1 MKILE
6 AEESFA
12 NNPGHNIWMVFDALS
27 NFLVT
32 SEKKHDYQ
40 Q

>member
-6 AEESFA
+6 AEENFA

-27 NFLVT
+27 NFLFTT
-32 SEKKHDYQ
+32 SEKKHDY
-40 Q
+40 